1 MDFIYGIM
9 YIGLALLI
17 AAGIYIYHQDNQ
29 LSRSFACLTL
39 LPGGVVL
46 GVGVLVW
53 CVHWF
58 FSLL

>member
-9 YIGLALLI
+9 WLGLALLFF
-17 AAGIYIYHQDNQ
+17 AGVYIWRQDDN
-29 LSRSFACLTL
+29 LGRSLAFFTL
-39 LPGGVVL
+39 LPGAIVL
-46 GVGVLVW
+46 GVGIMVW